1 MRKLVLSS
9 AAGAIIVCAITVA
22 APSQAQQ
29 SESDPAQSYA
39 NARAQYEAQLQ
50 DYNQKQQAYE
60 RQRGEYNA
68 DVDEYER
75 VLNTPAPTAETVAVD
90 DPDPDVVVVDPD
102 DRAVVIDEVPPG
114 GVVVV
119 TEPEEPAVIVARDD
133 FAERLLIANVPPLV
147 RVEDVVDVNNEF
159 FNVPV
164 VDAAGLPVGHFR
176 RMEVKDTWGGR
187 LAVVITL
194 NGSRRTIALPT
205 EHVRLDPESR
215 IVIADMTAR
224 EIDTV
229 PSGFPYS

>member
-1 MRKLVLSS
+1 M
-9 AAGAIIVCAITVA
+9 
-22 APSQAQQ
+22 P
-29 SESDPAQSYA
+29 
-39 NARAQYEAQLQ
+39 NARTQYEAQLQ

-60 RQRGEYNA
+60 RQRGKYNA
-68 DVDEYER
+68 DVDEYQR
-75 VLNTPAPTAETVAVD
+75 ALNTPAPAADTVIVVD
-90 DPDPDVVVVDPD
+90 HPDPDVVVVDPD
-102 DRAVVIDEVPPG
+102 DDRAVVIDEVPAG
-114 GVVVV
+114 GAVVV
-119 TEPEEPAVIVARDD
+119 TEPDAPTVIVARDD

-147 RVEDVVDVNNEF
+147 RVEDVIDVNNAF

-164 VDAAGLPVGHFR
+164 VDASGLPVGHFR

-187 LAVVITL
+187 LAAVITL

-224 EIDTV
+224 EIDTI